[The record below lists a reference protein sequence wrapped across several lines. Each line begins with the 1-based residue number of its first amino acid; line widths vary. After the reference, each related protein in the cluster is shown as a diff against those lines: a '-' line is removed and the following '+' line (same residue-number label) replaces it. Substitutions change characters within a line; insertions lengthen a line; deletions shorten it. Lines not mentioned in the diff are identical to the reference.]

1 MLVWA
6 QNNGYNFSA
15 GDSFGANNPVHSINW
30 FDAVKWCNAR
40 SEMLGLIPAYYIDI
54 DNKKTYRF
62 GTEPP
67 LGVEWNGGYRLPT
80 EAEWEKAAR
89 GESKIKNIPGVA
101 IPSRRMM
108 RIIMTLETIEP

>member
-1 MLVWA
+1 MRGENINIKTIAINEMVTIPGGDFEITGGQSVGVSDFKIDKYETTIELWNQVLVWA

-54 DNKKTYRF
+54 DNKNISI
-62 GTEPP
+62 
-67 LGVEWNGGYRLPT
+67 WN
-80 EAEWEKAAR
+80 
-89 GESKIKNIPGVA
+89 
-101 IPSRRMM
+101 
-108 RIIMTLETIEP
+108 